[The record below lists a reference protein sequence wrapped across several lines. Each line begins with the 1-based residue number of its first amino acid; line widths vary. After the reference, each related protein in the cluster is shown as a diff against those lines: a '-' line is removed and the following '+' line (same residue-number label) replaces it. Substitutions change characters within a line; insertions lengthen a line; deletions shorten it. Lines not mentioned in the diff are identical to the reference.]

1 MLVLAFISILLKL
14 KTIHMKTQKDNKIET
29 LIKKFDKQLAEL
41 LMEDI
46 KSMKLKSA

>member
-1 MLVLAFISILLKL
+1 
-14 KTIHMKTQKDNKIET
+14 MKTQKNNKIET

-46 KSMKLKSA
+46 KSIKLKSA